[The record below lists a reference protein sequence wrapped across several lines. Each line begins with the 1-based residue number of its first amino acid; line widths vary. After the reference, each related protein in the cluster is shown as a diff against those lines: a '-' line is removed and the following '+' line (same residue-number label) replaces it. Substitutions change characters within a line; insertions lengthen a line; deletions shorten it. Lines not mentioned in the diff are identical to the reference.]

1 MNVIEKLKLISSVL
15 PAVYPK
21 TSKGLMLVGL
31 AVLLRKIVRVVRWIY
46 VTFLRKRRNLSKRYG
61 ANSWA
66 LITGSSDG
74 IGKGIAT
81 SLASQGFNIILT
93 GRS

>member
-1 MNVIEKLKLISSVL
+1 MKVIQKLNLILSVL
-15 PAVYPK
+15 PAVYPR
-21 TSKGLMLVGL
+21 TSKGLILIGL
-31 AVLLRKIVRVVRWIY
+31 AVLLRKIVRLMRWIY

-74 IGKGIAT
+74 IGKGIGT
-81 SLASQGFNIILT
+81 SLAGQGFNIILT

>member
-1 MNVIEKLKLISSVL
+1 MNIIQKLNILNVL

-21 TSKGLMLVGL
+21 TSKTLTVIGLLVL
-31 AVLLRKIVRVVRWIY
+31 IRKIVRFVRCIY
-46 VTFLRKRRNLSKRYG
+46 AATLRRRRDFAKRYG

-66 LITGSSDG
+66 LITGSSEG

-81 SLASQGFNIILT
+81 SLARQGFNIILSA
-93 GRS
+93 RS